1 MWLMKILKVTENK
14 SLEDTFLENHKLGG
28 IQIDPS
34 AFLGLIEQRI

>member
-1 MWLMKILKVTENK
+1 MKILKVTEKK
-14 SLEDTFLENHKLGG
+14 SFEDTFLEKPQVRGG